1 MNTEFT
7 NIAGNILDSIKQSKK
22 ILLHCHPFPDPDS
35 IGSVLS
41 MEAVLTKMGKEVTC
55 IIGDSQYPEY
65 LTSLPNHDRIQLKNY
80 SEIDPKEFNLFIILD
95 SSSLTQISQKKE
107 VIFPDT
113 LKTIVID
120 HHKTNS
126 QFGNINFVD
135 SGSSSTSEILFKLFD
150 AWGIEIDRNIAI
162 CLLLGIFAD
171 TGGFRYPNATPET
184 LHIVSELSAIYPDY
198 HKFVFDLENN
208 KKPIELEMLGLALSN
223 IHEYYSSQVVFSVIS
238 NEDLRSRNIS
248 KEDSMEG
255 LIGNTLR
262 SVSGWTLVESLVEAE
277 PDIVT
282 VSLRTR
288 DEKRYDVSK
297 IAKSIGENGGGHTG
311 AAGTTIHKP
320 LGEAIT
326 SLLGVI
332 SEFYPELK

>member
-1 MNTEFT
+1 MLGFYG
-7 NIAGNILDSIKQSKK
+7 IAMS
-22 ILLHCHPFPDPDS
+22 
-35 IGSVLS
+35 SV
-41 MEAVLTKMGKEVTC
+41 AIVLFSNLVMSCYLNDCVIRTDKE
-55 IIGDSQYPEY
+55 
-65 LTSLPNHDRIQLKNY
+65 KNY
-80 SEIDPKEFNLFIILD
+80 YL
-95 SSSLTQISQKKE
+95 
-107 VIFPDT
+107 
-113 LKTIVID
+113 
-120 HHKTNS
+120 
-126 QFGNINFVD
+126 
-135 SGSSSTSEILFKLFD
+135 STKI
-150 AWGIEIDRNIAI
+150 
-162 CLLLGIFAD
+162 
-171 TGGFRYPNATPET
+171 P
-184 LHIVSELSAIYPDY
+184 
-198 HKFVFDLENN
+198 NN

-262 SVSGWTLVESLVEAE
+262 SVSGWTLVASLVEAE